1 MSVIVV
7 TELPGT
13 RVRRVDLE
21 ARAALLY
28 HFLIVQTRFRQVDVS
43 AATSTPCTPS
53 RAGLLA
59 PVPPLTSDDSPRTGD
74 IVLCMKG
81 TSIDSPRGPCEP
93 ETPAPDALH
102 LRCPASCFSVRR

>member
-1 MSVIVV
+1 MS
-7 TELPGT
+7 ELAGT

-21 ARAALLY
+21 ARVTLLY
-28 HFLIVQTRFRQVDVS
+28 RFLNVQRRFRQVHLI
-43 AATSTPCTPS
+43 AATSTPCAPS
-53 RAGLLA
+53 RAVVPA
-59 PVPPLTSDDSPRTGD
+59 PVPPLTSDDSPRTDD
-74 IVLCMKG
+74 IVLYMKG